1 MKSKKSKNKNKIKI
15 KSNYEETLGQ
25 KGNEILNNKR
35 KRNNSYKKDI
45 SKTETKSKI
54 KEDNLFNNGNEISKL
69 KMIHFSKSIV
79 TDAMI
84 T

>member
-35 KRNNSYKKDI
+35 RRNNSYKKDI

-54 KEDNLFNNGNEISKL
+54 K
-69 KMIHFSKSIV
+69 
-79 TDAMI
+79 
-84 T
+84 

>member
-1 MKSKKSKNKNKIKI
+1 MKFLIIKGKEIIHTKKT
-15 KSNYEETLGQ
+15 Y
-25 KGNEILNNKR
+25 
-35 KRNNSYKKDI
+35 
-45 SKTETKSKI
+45 ETKSKI